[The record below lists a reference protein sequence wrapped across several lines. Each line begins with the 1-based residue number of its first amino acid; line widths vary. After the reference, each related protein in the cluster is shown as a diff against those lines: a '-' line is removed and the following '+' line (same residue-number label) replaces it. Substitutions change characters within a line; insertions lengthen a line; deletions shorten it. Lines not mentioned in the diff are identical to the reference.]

1 MVYLSKGDLIMKE
14 VSGTLFFNNGKVLL
28 VKPRRRP
35 TLQVVG
41 GSVEEGETVLEAA
54 IRECHEE
61 LGAKAIFNHDN
72 IKFLID
78 FEEKATSDPNLKIHM
93 NLFIY
98 NGKLDGELT
107 TSEEIEYFM
116 WYGITDDKTLLSN
129 ALRNVIIPYC
139 IDNKLVY

>member
-1 MVYLSKGDLIMKE
+1 MKE
-14 VSGTLFFNNGKVLL
+14 VSGTLFFKDGKVLL
-28 VKPRRRP
+28 VKPRKRP

-41 GSVEEGETVLEAA
+41 GSVEKGETAIEAA

-61 LGAKAIFNHDN
+61 LGNKAIFHPNN
-72 IKFLID
+72 IVYLID

-98 NGKLDGELT
+98 NGILEGELT

-116 WYGITDDKTLLSN
+116 WFGIDDDINLLSF
-129 ALRNVIIPYC
+129 ALRNVIMPYC
-139 IDNKLVY
+139 KQKKLIF

>member
-1 MVYLSKGDLIMKE
+1 MKE
-14 VSGTLFFNNGKVLL
+14 VSGTLFFKEGKVLL
-28 VKPRRRP
+28 VKPRKRP

-41 GSVEEGETVLEAA
+41 GSVEEGETFFETA

-61 LGAKAIFNHDN
+61 LGDKAMFEPNN
-72 IKFLID
+72 IKFLMD

-98 NGKLDGELT
+98 DGKLEGELT
-107 TSEEIEYFM
+107 ISEEIESFM
-116 WYGITDDKTLLSN
+116 WFGIDDDSNLLSF

-139 IDNKLVY
+139 VEKKLIYKK

>member
-1 MVYLSKGDLIMKE
+1 MKE
-14 VSGTLFFNNGKVLL
+14 VSGTLFFKDGKVLL

-41 GSVEEGETVLEAA
+41 GSVEEGETFLEAA

-61 LGAKAIFNHDN
+61 LGSKAFFVPNN
-72 IKFLID
+72 IKFLMD
-78 FEEKATSDPNLKIHM
+78 FEEIATSDPNLKIHM

-98 NGKLDGELT
+98 AGELNGELT
-107 TSEEIEYFM
+107 TSDEIESFM
-116 WYGITDDKTLLSN
+116 WFGINDDKKLLSY

-139 IDNKLVY
+139 IENKLIY